1 MILIL
6 RRFSKTVLEISVF
19 YISLLTLISIVSSLL
34 SSPAFIFSPS
44 SPHSSLLQCSFFL
57 APNTTGFNTSLFYFF
72 IFISS
77 FIFILPFLSYLSR
90 VFYFPNFMLFFLL
103 PVPLLLLEFR
113 QPCSM
118 LRRVHAAV
126 AEATTRA
133 VSIVLAPTSVSRTA
147 SSPSPTSAAS

>member
-90 VFYFPNFMLFFLL
+90 FFISPISSYFFFF
-103 PVPLLLLEFR
+103 PFPFSDQGSDNHVRCSGESMRRWRR
-113 QPCSM
+113 QP
-118 LRRVHAAV
+118 REQQAQ
-126 AEATTRA
+126 
-133 VSIVLAPTSVSRTA
+133 
-147 SSPSPTSAAS
+147 SPL